1 MINALIGGTFAY
13 WGLRWKTTV
22 DGKKIRVRPAFSA
35 AKELPFTEIKKAVLH
50 KKKKNGSLMYY
61 TLIDSKGQEIVK
73 LYPTMKDSAM
83 LLERLKRLKVR
94 IEEVNDR

>member
-1 MINALIGGTFAY
+1 MLKDMFK
-13 WGLRWKTTV
+13 KT
-22 DGKKIRVRPAFSA
+22 
-35 AKELPFTEIKKAVLH
+35 
-50 KKKKNGSLMYY
+50 Y